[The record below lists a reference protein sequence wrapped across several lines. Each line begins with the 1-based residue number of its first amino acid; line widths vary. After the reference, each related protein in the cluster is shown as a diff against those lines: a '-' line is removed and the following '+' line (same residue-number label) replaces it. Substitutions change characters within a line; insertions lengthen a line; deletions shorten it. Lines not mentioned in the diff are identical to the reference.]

1 MSVLLEK
8 KTEPQMQM
16 QSRLWPG
23 FHLLMAYACSIVLL
37 TALLA
42 GKLASIRFPNPL
54 GLTIGIAFASGVVFT
69 LAIFWHERGKMD
81 LRDAVMTIPW
91 GLFLAATLPLLVL
104 AAARAD
110 MPLQDSNLARFD
122 GLLGISVP
130 EIVSW
135 SSSHRLGG
143 LVNQTYTLL
152 SPLLVISALLPALT
166 GKAKNA
172 QMFVLANVIAFAI
185 GLPLFALLP
194 AIGPWYGYHVAA
206 TPHQLDC
213 QSAILL
219 FRAPNHQ
226 LTHLDAI
233 ICFPSF
239 HVIWA
244 ILCAAALS
252 GFRLLRVPVALLSGM
267 IVVSTVTTGWHY
279 FVDVLGGIAVAGLSL
294 AIANAYLRRLGPFC
308 QRSEPVVQR

>member
-8 KTEPQMQM
+8 KTEPLM
-16 QSRLWPG
+16 QSRPRPG

-37 TALLA
+37 IALLA

-54 GLTIGIAFASGVVFT
+54 SLTIGLVFASAVVFI
-69 LAIFWHERGKMD
+69 LAIFWHEKGKTD
-81 LRDAVMTIPW
+81 LRDAAMTIPW

-135 SSSHRLGG
+135 SSRHWVGG
-143 LVNQTYTLL
+143 IVNRTYTLL

-166 GKAKNA
+166 GKVRNA

-244 ILCAAALS
+244 ILCASALA
-252 GFRLLRVPVALLSGM
+252 GFRLLRVPAALLSGM

-279 FVDVLGGIAVAGLSL
+279 FVDVLGGIAVAVLSL
-294 AIANAYLRRLGPFC
+294 AIANGFIQRISSSC
-308 QRSEPVVQR
+308 QRLEPAAQR